1 LVRTTKE
8 TTMSATLKT
17 MLVAV
22 DFSPS
27 SRNAVG
33 HALRLAGAAG
43 ANLHAVHV
51 VDTVA
56 VVPLAGEMSAFQMQ
70 ITDSLLREARDMWH
84 TWTDHHGDLGGAKNV
99 PLSIE
104 IGSPVAAITHEAKKV
119 GAGLLVMGNHGG
131 SAGEKGVGV
140 IAGSCVRRSPC
151 DVLLVHQTQTVP
163 FKNILVAIDF
173 SPTAKEAV
181 EQALRLAALEG
192 ATLHV
197 VYAFTPPWER
207 MKPKAGSPEST
218 DAFRTSYQQTLEKQ
232 IENFVGASRPE
243 VVWAK
248 PSFHAIPHKS
258 HGKAIAEF
266 ARVLNVDLIVLGTRG
281 ASNLHDI
288 LLGSTAEQVLRDAHR
303 SILAIRPKN

>member
-1 LVRTTKE
+1 
-8 TTMSATLKT
+8 MSTALKT

-27 SRNAVG
+27 SRIAVG
-33 HALRLAGAAG
+33 HAVRLASAAG
-43 ANLHAVHV
+43 ANLHAMHV

-84 TWTDHHGDLGGAKNV
+84 TWTDHHGELGGAKNV

-104 IGSPVAAITHEAKKV
+104 IGSPVAAITHEAKKI

-131 SAGEKGVGV
+131 SLLDGRGEKGVGV

-151 DVLLVHQTQTVP
+151 DVLLVHPTQTGP
-163 FKNILVAIDF
+163 FKSILVAVDF
-173 SPTAKEAV
+173 SPTSKEAV
-181 EQALRLAALEG
+181 EQALRFAALEG

-197 VYAFTPPWER
+197 VYAYTPPWER
-207 MKPKAGSPEST
+207 LKPKAGSPEST
-218 DAFRTSYQQTLEKQ
+218 EAFRTQYQQTLEKQ
-232 IENFVGASRPE
+232 IEAFVGGGRPE

-248 PSFHAIPHKS
+248 PTFHAIPHKS

-266 ARVLNVDLIVLGTRG
+266 ARTQNVDLIVLGTRG

-303 SILAIRPKN
+303 SILAIRPKA

>member
-1 LVRTTKE
+1 
-8 TTMSATLKT
+8 MSTALKT

-27 SRNAVG
+27 SRIAVA
-33 HALRLAGAAG
+33 HAVRLAGAAG
-43 ANLHAVHV
+43 ANLHAMHV

-56 VVPLAGEMSAFQMQ
+56 VIPLAGEMSGFQMQ
-70 ITDSLLREARDMWH
+70 ITDSLLRESREMWH
-84 TWTDHHGDLGGAKNV
+84 AWTDHHGELGGAKNV
-99 PLSIE
+99 PLSVE
-104 IGSPVAAITHEAKKV
+104 IGSPVASITHEAKKI

-131 SAGEKGVGV
+131 SLVDGRGEKGVGV

-151 DVLLVHQTQTVP
+151 DVLLVHQTQTGP
-163 FKNILVAIDF
+163 FKSILVAVDF
-173 SPTAKEAV
+173 SPTSKEAV
-181 EQALRLAALEG
+181 EQALRFAALEG

-197 VYAFTPPWER
+197 VYAYTPPWDR
-207 MKPKAGSPEST
+207 LKPKAGSPEST
-218 DAFRTSYQQTLEKQ
+218 EAFRTQYQQTLEKQ
-232 IENFVGASRPE
+232 IEQFVGAGRPE

-248 PSFHAIPHKS
+248 PTFHAIPHKS

-266 ARVLNVDLIVLGTRG
+266 AKKQNVDLIVLGTRG

-303 SILAIRPKN
+303 SILAIRPKA